1 MSLLRRGM
9 ATATTFPQRITGSMD
24 TNARLEQRIT
34 ALEQEVAKLKR
45 QLGIEDRNWLDNLFG
60 TMSDIP
66 EEDFQEF
73 VRLCKEAR
81 DAQTDPE

>member
-1 MSLLRRGM
+1 
-9 ATATTFPQRITGSMD
+9 MD
-24 TNARLEQRIT
+24 TIARLERRIA
-34 ALEQEVAKLKR
+34 ALEREVAKLKR

-81 DAQTDPE
+81 DSQTDPE